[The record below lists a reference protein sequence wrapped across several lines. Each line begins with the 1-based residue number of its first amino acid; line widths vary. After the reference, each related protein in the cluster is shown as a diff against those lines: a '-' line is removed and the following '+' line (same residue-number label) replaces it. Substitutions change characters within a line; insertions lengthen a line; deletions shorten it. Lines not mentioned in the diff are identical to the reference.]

1 MLTVA
6 IHQPNYLPW
15 LGYFHKIRHS
25 DVFVFLDDV
34 QYSKNSYI
42 NRVQVLNGDEA
53 KWLTVPVSFDFG
65 AAINAASP
73 AQPDWPKR
81 HLDTLKGFY
90 RKAPCFSDIWSDVE
104 AILSDTPQLNLAA
117 SNRYLVESIAS
128 KLGFVCDFRQSS
140 DLDTGDKTGD
150 DLLIEIVSGLAP
162 GGRYLSGKGGA
173 SYQDG
178 AKFRNAGLELHYA
191 GFDQPTYA
199 QSSEAFVDGLSVL
212 DAAFSIGWAETAA
225 LLERTI
231 R

>member
-15 LGYFHKIRHS
+15 LGYFHKIRHC

-42 NRVQVLNGDEA
+42 NRVQILNQRQA
-53 KWLTVPVSFDFG
+53 KFLTVPVSYEFG
-65 AAINAASP
+65 ASINAVSP
-73 AQPDWPKR
+73 AQLDWPKR

-90 RKAPCFSDIWSDVE
+90 RKAPCFSDIWPDIE
-104 AILSDTPQLNLAA
+104 TILSSTPQSDLAT

-128 KLGFVCDFRQSS
+128 KLGFACDFRQSS
-140 DLDTGDKTGD
+140 ELETGDKTGD
-150 DLLIEIVSGLAP
+150 DRLIEIVSGLAP

-178 AKFRNAGLELHYA
+178 VKFRDAGLELHYA
-191 GFDQPTYA
+191 DFDHPTYP
-199 QSSEAFVDGLSVL
+199 QSSRAFVEGLSVL
-212 DAAFSIGWAETAA
+212 DAAFSVGWADTAA
-225 LLERTI
+225 LLERTN
-231 R
+231 